1 MLNSTFF
8 KLYSNCRRG
17 MLELDIILTTFL
29 KKNYKTLNNTEVK
42 DFHLLLRK
50 SDIILY
56 QWLIIGLVDDNKFKH
71 LIKKIK
77 NCNNY

>member
-1 MLNSTFF
+1 
-8 KLYSNCRRG
+8 

-56 QWLIIGLVDDNKFKH
+56 QWLIIGLVDYNTFKH